1 MSVTTDIQDGIAHI
15 KMDDGKA
22 NAFSPDHI
30 AALNDALDKA
40 EADAEAF
47 VVSGRPG
54 RFSGGFDLKV
64 RQGATPDEVAELV
77 RAGGWLNLRVFE
89 NKLPSV
95 MAVTGHAMAQGAFF
109 VMSADTRIGAK
120 GNFKMGLPETA
131 IGMTL
136 PQFGIELPRA
146 RLNPK
151 YFTQA
156 VIQAKNF
163 NPEECVEA
171 GFLDMIVEPDALIK
185 TALETAVMLAALPQK
200 NYAANKRLIR
210 KPYIEAIRA
219 SLES

>member
-22 NAFSPDHI
+22 NAFSHDHI
-30 AALNDALDKA
+30 NALNDALDKA
-40 EADAEAF
+40 EADAKAF

-64 RQGATPDEVAELV
+64 MQGATPDEVTELV
-77 RAGGWLNLRVFE
+77 KAGGRLNLRVFE

-109 VMSADTRIGAK
+109 ILSGDTRIGIQ
-120 GNFKMGLPETA
+120 GDFKIALPETA

-136 PQFGIELPRA
+136 PQFGIELPKA
-146 RLNPK
+146 RLNPQ
-151 YFTQA
+151 YHTQA

-163 NPEECVEA
+163 NPEEAREA
-171 GFLDMIVEPDALIK
+171 GFLDMVVEPDKLLG
-185 TALETAVMLAALPQK
+185 TAAEVAGMLSALPQES
-200 NYAANKRLIR
+200 YAANKRLIR
-210 KPYIEAIRA
+210 KPYIDAIRA
-219 SLES
+219 SLS

>member
-1 MSVTTDIQDGIAHI
+1 MSVSTDIQDGIAHI

-22 NAFSPDHI
+22 NAFSHEHI

-40 EADAEAF
+40 EADAKAI

-64 RQGATPDEVAELV
+64 MQSATPDEVSNLV
-77 RAGGWLNLRVFE
+77 NEGGRLNLRVFE

-109 VMSADTRIGAK
+109 LLSGDTRIGAR
-120 GNFKMGLPETA
+120 GEFKIGLPETA
-131 IGMTL
+131 ISMIL

-151 YFTQA
+151 YHTA
-156 VIQAKNF
+156 ALIQAENF
-163 NPEECVEA
+163 DPELAVEA
-171 GFLDMIVEPDALIK
+171 GFLDKIVEPEVLIE
-185 TALETAVMLAALPQK
+185 TALTTAGMLGALPQQS
-200 NYAANKRLIR
+200 YAGNKRLIR
-210 KPYIEAIRA
+210 KPYIDAIRA
-219 SLES
+219 SLA

>member
-30 AALNDALDKA
+30 AAMNDALDKA
-40 EADAEAF
+40 EADAKAF

-64 RQGATPDEVAELV
+64 MQGATPDEVVNLV
-77 RAGGWLNLRVFE
+77 NSGGLLNLRVFD
-89 NKLPSV
+89 NDLPSV
-95 MAVTGHAMAQGAFF
+95 IAVTGHAMAQGAFF
-109 VMSADTRIGAK
+109 AMSGDTRIGAK
-120 GNFKMGLPETA
+120 GDFKMGLPETA
-131 IGMTL
+131 ISMTL

-146 RLNPK
+146 VLNPK
-151 YFTQA
+151 YHTQA

-163 NPEECVEA
+163 NPDEAVEA
-171 GFLDMIVEPDALIK
+171 GFLDMVVDPDVLIS
-185 TALETAVMLAALPQK
+185 TALETAGVLGALPQE

-210 KPYIEAIRA
+210 KPYIDAIRA
-219 SLES
+219 SLS

>member
-15 KMDDGKA
+15 QMDDGKA

-40 EADAEAF
+40 EADAKVF

-54 RFSGGFDLKV
+54 RFSGGFDLKIM
-64 RQGATPDEVAELV
+64 QGATPEEVKNLV
-77 RAGGWLNLRVFE
+77 RAGGLLNLRVFE

-109 VMSADTRIGAK
+109 VMSADTRIGAQ
-120 GNFKMGLPETA
+120 GDFKMGLPETA
-131 IGMTL
+131 ISMTL
-136 PQFGIELPRA
+136 PQFGIELPKA

-151 YFTQA
+151 YYTQA

-163 NPEECVEA
+163 NPDEAVEA
-171 GFLDMIVEPDALIK
+171 GFLDMVVAPENLM
-185 TALETAVMLAALPQK
+185 ETAMGTASMLAALPQHS
-200 NYAANKRLIR
+200 YAANKMLIR
-210 KPYIEAIRA
+210 QPYIDAIRA
-219 SLES
+219 SLA

>member
-22 NAFSPDHI
+22 NAFSHDHI
-30 AALNDALDKA
+30 NALNDALDKA
-40 EADAEAF
+40 EADAKAF

-64 RQGATPDEVAELV
+64 MQGATPDEVTELV
-77 RAGGWLNLRVFE
+77 KAGGRLNLRVFE

-109 VMSADTRIGAK
+109 ILSGDTRIGIQ
-120 GNFKMGLPETA
+120 GDFKIALPETA

-136 PQFGIELPRA
+136 PQFGIELPKA
-146 RLNPK
+146 RLNPQ
-151 YFTQA
+151 YHTQA

-163 NPEECVEA
+163 NPEEAREA
-171 GFLDMIVEPDALIK
+171 GFLDMVVEPDKLLN
-185 TALETAVMLAALPQK
+185 TALEVAGMLSALPQES
-200 NYAANKRLIR
+200 YAANKRLIR
-210 KPYIEAIRA
+210 KPYIDAIRA
-219 SLES
+219 SLS

>member
-22 NAFSPDHI
+22 NAFGPDHI
-30 AALNDALDKA
+30 AAMNDALDKA
-40 EADAEAF
+40 EADAKVF

-64 RQGATPDEVAELV
+64 MQGATPDEVANLV
-77 RAGGWLNLRVFE
+77 RAGGLLNLRVFE

-95 MAVTGHAMAQGAFF
+95 VAVTGHAMAQGAFF
-109 VMSADTRIGAK
+109 VLSSDTRIGAK
-120 GNFKMGLPETA
+120 GDFKLGLPETA
-131 IGMTL
+131 ISMTL

-151 YFTQA
+151 YHTQA

-163 NPEECVEA
+163 NPEEAVEA
-171 GFLDMIVEPDALIK
+171 GFLDMVVEPEALMD
-185 TALETAVMLAALPQK
+185 TAMGAAGMLAALPQQS
-200 NYAANKRLIR
+200 YAANKRLIR
-210 KPYIEAIRA
+210 KPYIDAIRA
-219 SLES
+219 SLA

>member
-40 EADAEAF
+40 EADANVF

-54 RFSGGFDLKV
+54 RFSGGFDLRV
-64 RQGATPDEVAELV
+64 MQGATPDEAANLV
-77 RAGGWLNLRVFE
+77 RSGGLLNLRVFE

-109 VMSADTRIGAK
+109 VMSGDTRIGAQ
-120 GNFKMGLPETA
+120 GDFKMGLPETA
-131 IGMTL
+131 ISMTL

-163 NPEECVEA
+163 NPEEAVEA
-171 GFLDMIVEPDALIK
+171 GFLDTVVAPEKLI
-185 TALETAVMLAALPQK
+185 ETAMGAAAMLAALPQHS
-200 NYAANKRLIR
+200 YAANKRLIR
-210 KPYIEAIRA
+210 KPYIDAIRA
-219 SLES
+219 SLS